1 MSQVI
6 GLAFQRFIEYDAGCK
21 RFDFGQVILESDGVI
36 NNLTLCQPNL
46 EKEMTVKSLPRTL
59 LVAVASVGL
68 ALALPA
74 AAQVDEDAAKLLFK
88 QNECGKCHNPEKNKK
103 GPSLKKTAKEYKGKA
118 NAEQEL
124 IKHMTSGKKVK
135 LDDGSEEDHKIIDT
149 KDPKALSNLAKWI
162 LSH

>member
-1 MSQVI
+1 M
-6 GLAFQRFIEYDAGCK
+6 IE
-21 RFDFGQVILESDGVI
+21 
-36 NNLTLCQPNL
+36 
-46 EKEMTVKSLPRTL
+46 KSLSRTL
-59 LVAVASVGL
+59 MIAVASAGL
-68 ALALPA
+68 ALSLPV

-118 NAEQEL
+118 DAEKKIIE
-124 IKHMTSGKKVK
+124 HMTAGKKVK
-135 LDDGSEEDHKIIDT
+135 LDDGTEEDHKIIDT